1 MGIRLKQYLLTI
13 IWFCG
18 VLFASF
24 MPSQNIPTGFTF
36 FPNEDKVIHACMYL
50 GLAFLFLFNSRKT
63 MAVSFPKILLVVV
76 VVSLIGG
83 AIELLQPIAERTC
96 DSIDFLANCT
106 GAVVGGLGFAIYNRY
121 RKI

>member
-13 IWFCG
+13 IWFAG

-24 MPSQNIPTGFTF
+24 MPSQSIPTGFTF
-36 FPNEDKVIHACMYL
+36 FPNEDKVIHAYMYL

-63 MAVSFPKILLVVV
+63 MIVTPSNILFVVIIVSIISGV
-76 VVSLIGG
+76 
-83 AIELLQPIAERTC
+83 IELLQPIVDRTC
-96 DSIDFLANCT
+96 DSIDFIANGT
-106 GAVVGGLGFAIYNRY
+106 GAVIGGLGFAIYNRY

>member
-1 MGIRLKQYLLTI
+1 MGIRLKQYILSI

-18 VLFASF
+18 ILLASF
-24 MPSQNIPTGFTF
+24 MPSQRIPTGFTF

-63 MAVSFPKILLVVV
+63 MAVSFSKILLVVV

-83 AIELLQPIAERTC
+83 AIELLQPIAQRTTDC
-96 DSIDFLANCT
+96 IDFIANCT
-106 GAVVGGLGFAIYNRY
+106 GAVIGGLGFAIYNRY